1 MAQDNKSRKKII
13 AISALLIPAVIA
25 FIFYGGIARLLNYA
39 RAQSDSETPV
49 QAEPAAEQPPAND
62 ETAVTPT
69 NPSAAK
75 TNPDERGV
83 YRLDSGEVV
92 DMNEKKIVLDAIVS
106 NYNMPLELLACS
118 AGGKDYESLVVLKC
132 KPRNIQTALMMFGLK
147 EGEKPKKQG
156 EIMKPTGDPV
166 VIIIEWESKGKKFSY
181 RAEDLIIDIRTEKPW
196 PRVGWIYTGSTFEDE
211 IDYDTGKPTGRQI
224 YLAEA
229 TKTIIATYHDPA
241 AIMDNPT
248 ESGGFGTGT
257 FYQPN
262 KPLLP
267 EMGTA
272 VKVIIRVPTEKEIEE
287 IKKAKEDVAKWEI
300 EWKKKMEDEMK
311 KWEEEK
317 KKKEKEQS
325 PDSRQGTPDNK

>member
-1 MAQDNKSRKKII
+1 MSQDNKSKKKII
-13 AISALLIPAVIA
+13 AIGALLVPVAIA
-25 FIFYGGIARLLNYA
+25 FIFYGGISRLLNYA
-39 RAQSDSETPV
+39 RAQSGNNPP
-49 QAEPAAEQPPAND
+49 AEVQPPVAD
-62 ETAVTPT
+62 AASEPVTPT
-69 NPSAAK
+69 NQSTTEPVVK
-75 TNPDERGV
+75 TDPNEKGV

-92 DMNEKKIVLDAIVS
+92 YMNEKKIELEATIS

-166 VIIIEWESKGKKFSY
+166 VVIVEWENKGKKFSY

-196 PRVGWIYTGSTFEDE
+196 PRVGWVYTGSTFEDE

-241 AIMDNPT
+241 AIIDNPT
-248 ESGGFGTGT
+248 ESGGYGTGT

-267 EMGTA
+267 EIGTA

-287 IKKAKEDVAKWEI
+287 IKKAKEDVTKWEAD
-300 EWKKKMEDEMK
+300 WKKKVEEEMK

-317 KKKEKEQS
+317 RKKEQEQNKDK
-325 PDSRQGTPDNK
+325 PDPNK